1 MGDKIGSGFGLAL
14 LALIIVGA
22 VSYDST
28 IKLIDSAEWVRHT
41 HEVLNGLDEVF
52 SGMKDAETGQR
63 GYVITGEA
71 RYLEPYQGAREV
83 VDQKLK
89 SLRELTADNPIQQQR
104 LAAMEPLVAQQVRRT
119 AGNHRPAAGP
129 KGSEPAAQVVVTDKG
144 KNAMDSIRKLVGE
157 MQEEETGLLA
167 KRSAEEKD
175 RAPIA
180 PR

>member
-1 MGDKIGSGFGLAL
+1 MR
-14 LALIIVGA
+14 
-22 VSYDST
+22 YST
-28 IKLIDSAEWVRHT
+28 
-41 HEVLNGLDEVF
+41 GLDELL

-71 RYLEPYQGAREV
+71 RYLEPYQGAREI

-104 LAAMEPLVAQQVRRT
+104 LAAIEPLVASKFAELQETIDLRRT
-119 AGNHRPAAGP
+119 
-129 KGSEPAAQVVVTDKG
+129 KGFGPAAQEVLTDKG

-167 KRSAEEKD
+167 KRSAEERDPRPPD
-175 RAPIA
+175 RDDDHCREPVRVRAC
-180 PR
+180 